1 MPNYRRHL
9 PHWQPDGAEFFVTWR
24 LYGSLPGERS
34 IGPHWMQDPRVAD
47 CVMETLIESEQQW
60 KLCRLSAWV
69 VMPNHV
75 HALLRPSEKLSKV
88 LLVIKSASAR
98 RANRLLERCGQRFW
112 QDESFDHWV
121 RTGGSAGELALVQR
135 LTDPSCPVGKAHGLS
150 PFLVTGHGPVPQ
162 PNIFRARSWTCPTS
176 PSTTNPCGLH
186 RAAARSLTKP
196 LAMLISGMPHADAT
210 CPPAESYPT

>member
-75 HALLRPSEKLSKV
+75 HALLCPSVKLSKV
-88 LLVIKSASAR
+88 LLVTKSASAR

-121 RTGGSAGELALVQR
+121 RDGHERNQIIRYIEWNPVKAAL
-135 LTDPSCPVGKAHGLS
+135 
-150 PFLVTGHGPVPQ
+150 
-162 PNIFRARSWTCPTS
+162 
-176 PSTTNPCGLH
+176 
-186 RAAARSLTKP
+186 AAAPENWPWSSASRTR
-196 LAMLISGMPHADAT
+196 
-210 CPPAESYPT
+210 PAL